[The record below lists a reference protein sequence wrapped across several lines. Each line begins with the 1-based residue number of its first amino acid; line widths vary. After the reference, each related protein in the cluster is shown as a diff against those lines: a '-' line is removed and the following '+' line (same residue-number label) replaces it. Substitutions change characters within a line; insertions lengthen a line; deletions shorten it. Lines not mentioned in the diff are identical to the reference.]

1 MHRIFRRFESMR
13 IITVSALG
21 ILTIDKGLGRTNGI
35 DGINKHKLAGNT
47 ECSERKDAE
56 AWCSDAQS

>member
-1 MHRIFRRFESMR
+1 MHRIFRRFGSLR

-35 DGINKHKLAGNT
+35 DGINKYKLTGNT
-47 ECSERKDAE
+47 ECSERKGSE
-56 AWCSDAQS
+56 A

>member
-56 AWCSDAQS
+56 A